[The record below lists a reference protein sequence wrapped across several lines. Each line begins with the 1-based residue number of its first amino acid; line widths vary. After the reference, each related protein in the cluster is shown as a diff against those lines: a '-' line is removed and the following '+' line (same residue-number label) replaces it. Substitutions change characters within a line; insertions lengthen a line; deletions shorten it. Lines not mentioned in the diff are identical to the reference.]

1 MAPEFAPVVVT
12 LNSRVEDGQLK
23 GVLEYVESKELPK
36 KLRIRWSVEGQ
47 PDDYSAVGGGVAFV
61 YHRDFGFQVIPGSE
75 DARAITLGNDRY
87 LWTEG
92 LQFGVSEL
100 MFILILPQGYT
111 FTDPS
116 PLPVG
121 TKIFEDR
128 LALYW
133 ILRGNQQRTKVE
145 WTIKR
150 LQTDLK
156 AELIRLNN
164 EYLAGQPETLAT
176 IEVEDTPIR
185 ERRAVDTIRATGLG
199 RNKIFVSYSH
209 RDGKLFEE
217 FKTMLA
223 PAIQRGLVDLWDD
236 RKILPGQKWKEE
248 IEKALTSAA
257 VAVLLV
263 SQNFLASHF
272 IVEKEL
278 PPLLKAAREEGVSI
292 FWIYLSSCLFEQ
304 TEIASYQAAHETS
317 RPLDRLSK
325 SQRQAV
331 LSEICAKL
339 VRTAQQ
345 GGPPVEPGSTEQLAI
360 TLDADFDFIGG
371 EEGAKTAAY
380 RFLTWA
386 SKGKIFNVVLR
397 CEALGIADGIVKGL
411 ESKSQRSSDEEL
423 LLRHASKVQDHCQ
436 ESGRLFE
443 QALDFIWNHSH
454 FKKDLCLRDEDAL
467 GELIV
472 GLRDLIFAHGP
483 VLPGRTTT
491 PEWFKL
497 ASQRSKELFAW
508 HVDKPGNHLVV
519 GFARE
524 DTEAMEAYYRQWTGR
539 TFSDH
544 SACHA
549 YGLNIGALRR
559 ALVPSI
565 SVDLAKRFRTD
576 EAAYLED
583 LSQLQHW
590 LVARSKPDKVFNIFT
605 WEEMTRLQ
613 SPKDRPID

>member
-1 MAPEFAPVVVT
+1 MAPEFAPVVVS
-12 LNSRVEDGQLK
+12 LNSRVENGELK
-23 GVLEYVESKELPK
+23 GVLEYVESEELLK

-47 PDDYSAVGGGVAFV
+47 PDDYSAVGGGVAFI
-61 YHRDFGFQVIPGSE
+61 YHRDLAFQVIPRSE

-111 FTDPS
+111 LTDPS
-116 PLPVG
+116 PLPIG
-121 TKIFEDR
+121 AKIFEDR

-133 ILRGNQQRTKVE
+133 ILRGNEQRTKVE
-145 WTIKR
+145 WTIKG
-150 LQTDLK
+150 LPTDIK

-164 EYLAGQPETLAT
+164 EYLAGQAETSAM

-185 ERRAVDTIRATGLG
+185 QRRTADIIRANVP

-209 RDGKLFEE
+209 KDGKLFEE

-223 PAIQRGLVDLWDD
+223 PAIQSGLVDLWDD

-248 IEKALTSAA
+248 IEKALTSAS

-272 IVEKEL
+272 IAEKEL
-278 PPLLKAAREEGVSI
+278 QPLLKAAREEGVSI

-304 TEIASYQAAHETS
+304 TEIASYQAAHDTS

-339 VRTAQQ
+339 IRTAQQ
-345 GGPPVEPGSTEQLAI
+345 AGLPVETGSTEQLAI
-360 TLDADFDFIGG
+360 TLDPDFDFIGG
-371 EEGAKTAAY
+371 KEGAKTAAY
-380 RFLTWA
+380 KFLA
-386 SKGKIFNVVLR
+386 RIRGGKIVKVVLR
-397 CEALGIADGIVKGL
+397 CEALGFADRIVKEL
-411 ESKSQRSSDEEL
+411 ESQSQRSSDEEHR
-423 LLRHASKVQDHCQ
+423 LRHASKVQDRCK

-443 QALDFIWNHSH
+443 QALDFIWYHSH
-454 FKKDLCLRDEDAL
+454 FKEDLFLHVEDAL

-472 GLRDLIFAHGP
+472 GLRDLTFANGP
-483 VLPGRTTT
+483 VLAGRTTT
-491 PEWFKL
+491 PEWFKV
-497 ASQRSKELFAW
+497 ASQRSNRVFAW
-508 HVDKPGNHLVV
+508 HVDKPKNYLSV
-519 GFARE
+519 GFTGE
-524 DTEAMEAYYRQWTGR
+524 DIEAMEVYYRHWTGR
-539 TFSDH
+539 TFSDS

-549 YGLNIGALRR
+549 HGLPMGALRR

-565 SVDLAKRFRTD
+565 AVDLAKRFRTD
-576 EAAYLED
+576 QTAYSED
-583 LSQLQHW
+583 LSRLRHW
-590 LVARSKPDKVFNIFT
+590 LVARSSPDKVFNSFT

-613 SPKDRPID
+613 SSKDRQID